1 MRFAD
6 TNILLYSISTAIG
19 EQRKAGIAIALLSS
33 KEIAISVQV
42 LQEFY
47 VQATRTSRSHP
58 LPHAIAVEFIEKW
71 RRFQLQEITLE
82 IMRAALDS
90 KERWGIS
97 YWNASILEAARAAG
111 CREVLSEDLSHGQ
124 NYGGILVTNPF
135 IC

>member
-6 TNILLYSISTAIG
+6 TNILLYSISSAVG
-19 EQRKAGIAIALLSS
+19 EQRKAEIAIALMSS

-47 VQATRTSRSHP
+47 VQATRTSRTNP
-58 LPHAIAVEFIEKW
+58 LPHAMAVGFIEKW
-71 RRFQLQEITLE
+71 QRFRIQETTVE
-82 IMRAALDS
+82 VMKAALDS

-97 YWNASILEAARAAG
+97 YWDAAILEAARAAG

-135 IC
+135 L

>member
-6 TNILLYSISTAIG
+6 TNILLYSISSAVG
-19 EQRKAGIAIALLSS
+19 EQRKAEIAIALMSS

-47 VQATRTSRSHP
+47 VQATRTSRSNP
-58 LPHAIAVEFIEKW
+58 LPHAMAVGFIEKW
-71 RRFQLQEITLE
+71 QRFRIQETTVE
-82 IMRAALDS
+82 VMKAALDS

-97 YWNASILEAARAAG
+97 YWDAAILEAARAAG

-135 IC
+135 L

>member
-6 TNILLYSISTAIG
+6 TNILLYSISTVVG
-19 EQRKAGIAIALLSS
+19 EQRKAEIAIALLSS
-33 KEIAISVQV
+33 QDIIISVQV

-47 VQATRTSRSHP
+47 VQATRASRSNP
-58 LPHAIAVEFIEKW
+58 LPHSTAVAFIQKW
-71 RRFQLQEITLE
+71 RRFQVQEITME

-97 YWNASILEAARAAG
+97 YWDAAILEAARAAR
-111 CREVLSEDLSHGQ
+111 CHEVLSEDLSHGQ

-135 IC
+135 L

>member
-6 TNILLYSISTAIG
+6 TNILLYSISSAVG
-19 EQRKAGIAIALLSS
+19 EQRKAGIAIDLLSS
-33 KEIAISVQV
+33 KEVVISVQV

-47 VQATRTSRSHP
+47 VQATRMSRTNP
-58 LPHAIAVEFIEKW
+58 LPHAMAVGFIEKW
-71 RRFQLQEITLE
+71 QRFRIQETTVE
-82 IMRAALDS
+82 VMKAALDS

-97 YWNASILEAARAAG
+97 YWDAAILEAARAAG

-135 IC
+135 L

>member
-6 TNILLYSISTAIG
+6 TNILLYSISSAVAEKRKAEIAIG
-19 EQRKAGIAIALLSS
+19 LLST

-47 VQATRTSRSHP
+47 VQATRSSRSNP
-58 LPHAIAVEFIEKW
+58 LPHAMAIAFIEKW
-71 RRFQLQEITLE
+71 RRFRIQETTME
-82 IMRAALDS
+82 VMQAALDS

-97 YWNASILEAARAAG
+97 YWDAAILEAARAAG

-135 IC
+135 L

>member
-6 TNILLYSISTAIG
+6 TNILLYSISTAIE
-19 EQRKAGIAIALLSS
+19 EQRKAGIAITLLSS
-33 KEIAISVQV
+33 QEITISVH
-42 LQEFY
+42 
-47 VQATRTSRSHP
+47 VQATRMSRSNP

-71 RRFQLQEITLE
+71 RRFQVQEITLE

-97 YWNASILEAARAAG
+97 YWDAAILEAARAAG

-135 IC
+135 L

>member
-6 TNILLYSISTAIG
+6 TNILLYSISTVVG
-19 EQRKAGIAIALLSS
+19 EHRKAETAISLLSS
-33 KEIAISVQV
+33 QEIAISVQV

-47 VQATRTSRSHP
+47 VQATRTSRNHP
-58 LPHAIAVEFIEKW
+58 LPHATAVAFIEKW
-71 RRFQLQEITLE
+71 RRFQVQEITME

-97 YWNASILEAARAAG
+97 YWDAAILEAARAAG

-135 IC
+135 L

>member
-6 TNILLYSISTAIG
+6 TNILLYSISTVVG

-33 KEIAISVQV
+33 QDITISVQV

-47 VQATRTSRSHP
+47 VQATRASRSNP
-58 LPHAIAVEFIEKW
+58 LPHSTAVAFIQKW
-71 RRFQLQEITLE
+71 RRFQVQEITME

-97 YWNASILEAARAAG
+97 YWDAAILEAARAAG

-124 NYGGILVTNPF
+124 NYGGILITNPF
-135 IC
+135 L